1 MSKSENK
8 LRKKK
13 EKGLTGSQEIKA
25 KVEDQDISNP
35 SEIEQAMIEHRRE
48 ADLDDK
54 SPSGDAGVEDN
65 KEEPQANDPIGESN
79 Y

>member
-8 LRKKK
+8 LRDK
-13 EKGLTGSQEIKA
+13 EKKGLAASRQNKDEIRG
-25 KVEDQDISNP
+25 ENTP
-35 SEIEQAMIEHRRE
+35 EPPEIEQAIIEHRRE

-54 SPSGDAGVEDN
+54 TPSGDAGVEDN
-65 KEEPQANDPIGESN
+65 RDEPRADDPIGESN